1 MLTRPAGLTDAH
13 LVTVLRAGWDLGPA
27 SAEYR
32 PLGFGSHHWQVIADD
47 GTPWFVTADDLV
59 TRLRTAT
66 DTCDAGYHRLQA
78 GLRTARAL
86 ADTGASFVVAPVRTG
101 TGDVLIRVGPT
112 TLRRGWP
119 AGTGWP
125 TRRGPGPGAWS

>member
-1 MLTRPAGLTDAH
+1 MDLAG
-13 LVTVLRAGWDLGPA
+13 R
-27 SAEYR
+27 
-32 PLGFGSHHWQVIADD
+32 
-47 GTPWFVTADDLV
+47 ADDLV

-78 GLRTARAL
+78 ALRTARAL
-86 ADTGASFVVAPVRTG
+86 ADTGTSFVVAPVRTA

-119 AGTGWP
+119 
-125 TRRGPGPGAWS
+125 TRRGPGLGAWS